1 MNISEVKK
9 SNIDQNQIQGSG
21 RTSSGSGAD
30 FSQYVE
36 ISKTQDNQNL
46 SQQNAQNGEQEN
58 QEEMLIQRE
67 EEDMNAI
74 YVQNFQNMN
83 NELFDMGIG
92 SFSLNKLNDKDMFKY
107 NLNLSDLTLNDIKL
121 FEGLTQKNDVLVNS
135 FDAQNQTF
143 NMNIKGENL
152 DVSYRSIE
160 ISKTLFSAID
170 NAMQTGKPVRLDFG
184 ADASVILRI
193 SKDGK
198 ISADFVP
205 NDKAMELAIKVALP
219 ELRAKFEEENIPY
232 GTLNYKQFNQN
243 KDKQDNNKEK
253 NKDEWRIY
261 HSVEHATCY
270 GKLDWCVS
278 SKPYKYLHPWL

>member
-9 SNIDQNQIQGSG
+9 SNTEQMQI
-21 RTSSGSGAD
+21 SGSNPKASGASNGD
-30 FSQYVE
+30 FSSYVE
-36 ISKTQDNQNL
+36 ISKTQEAKAL
-46 SQQNAQNGEQEN
+46 TQQNSQEEN
-58 QEEMLIQRE
+58 QEQQDELLMQE
-67 EEDMNAI
+67 NDDMNAA

-92 SFSLNKLNDKDMFKY
+92 NFSLNKLNDKNMFKY
-107 NLNLSDLTLNDIKL
+107 SLNLSDLTLNDIKL
-121 FEGLTQKNDVLVNS
+121 FEGLTQRNEISLNS
-135 FDAQNQTF
+135 FNAQNQTF

-152 DVSYRSIE
+152 DISYRSIE

-184 ADASVILRI
+184 QDASVILRI

-205 NDKAMELAIKVALP
+205 NDKAMELAIKAALP

-243 KDKQDNNKEK
+243 KNKQDNKEK
-253 NKDEWRIY
+253 NKDE
-261 HSVEHATCY
+261 
-270 GKLDWCVS
+270 
-278 SKPYKYLHPWL
+278 

>member
-9 SNIDQNQIQGSG
+9 TNTEQMQTQGSSLY
-21 RTSSGSGAD
+21 SSGSDGD
-30 FSQYVE
+30 FSRYVE
-36 ISKTQDNQNL
+36 ISQNQDAQSV
-46 SQQNAQNGEQEN
+46 SQQGSQEGQEQKDELLLQEN
-58 QEEMLIQRE
+58 
-67 EEDMNAI
+67 EDMNAA
-74 YVQNFQNMN
+74 YVQSFQAMN

-92 SFSLNKLNDKDMFKY
+92 NFSLNKLNDKNMFKFS
-107 NLNLSDLTLNDIKL
+107 LNLSDLTLNDIKL
-121 FEGLTQKNDVLVNS
+121 FEGLTQRNEISLNS
-135 FDAQNQTF
+135 FNPQNQTF

-152 DVSYRSIE
+152 DISYRSIE

-170 NAMQTGKPVRLDFG
+170 NAMQTGKLVRLDFG
-184 ADASVILRI
+184 QDASVILRI

-205 NDKAMELAIKVALP
+205 NDKAMELAIKAALP

-253 NKDEWRIY
+253 HKDE
-261 HSVEHATCY
+261 
-270 GKLDWCVS
+270 
-278 SKPYKYLHPWL
+278 

>member
-253 NKDEWRIY
+253 NKDE
-261 HSVEHATCY
+261 
-270 GKLDWCVS
+270 
-278 SKPYKYLHPWL
+278 